1 MTTIIEDLNRLC
13 CAAGCAGQGEIVET
27 AMELLRPYVDEIEQD
42 AMGNIIAFR
51 RADRPDAPTVM
62 LEAHLDEIGFL
73 VTHVDERGFIF
84 VAPVGGVDKR
94 VLAAQKVIIYGKRP
108 CHGVFSSVPPHLS
121 GEDDKL
127 PEITDMA
134 IDAGLDAE
142 TAIELIPL
150 GARVGFAPNFTRL
163 NETVISSKSLDNR
176 SGMAAILHCL
186 RQLRDRRVNVAVAF
200 CVQEELGCRGAAVA
214 ARRICPDAAIVTD
227 VSFALTRDADVRHC
241 GEMRKGAMIG
251 ISPILEDEMR
261 HELCGLAENCH
272 IPHQL
277 EVMAE
282 TTGTNADSIS
292 NTCCGIKTALLS
304 IPLRY
309 MHTPVETIDVADV
322 AAVGDLMAAW
332 IETKGAQKD
341 G

>member
-13 CAAGCAGQGEIVET
+13 CAAGCAGQGEIAET
-27 AMELLRPYVDEIEQD
+27 ATELLRPYVDEIVQD
-42 AMGNIIAFR
+42 AMGNILASR

-73 VTHVDERGFIF
+73 VTHIDERGFIF
-84 VAPVGGVDKR
+84 VAPAGGVDKR
-94 VLAAQKVIIYGKRP
+94 VLTAQKVIIYGKQP
-108 CHGVFSSVPPHLS
+108 YFGVFSSVPPHLS
-121 GEDDKL
+121 GGEDKL

-142 TAIELIPL
+142 TAREMIPL
-150 GARVGFAPNFTRL
+150 GSRVAFVPNFTKL
-163 NETVISSKSLDNR
+163 SQTVVSSKSLDNR

-186 RQLRDRRVNVAVAF
+186 RKLSDRCVNVEVAF

-214 ARRICPDAAIVTD
+214 ARQICPDAAIVTD
-227 VSFALTRDADVRHC
+227 VSFALTKDSDPRHC
-241 GEMRKGAMIG
+241 GEMHKGVMIG
-251 ISPILEDEMR
+251 ISPILDDGMR
-261 HELCGLAENCH
+261 HELCDLAESCH

-282 TTGTNADSIS
+282 TTGTNADVIS
-292 NTCCGIKTALLS
+292 TSCCGVKTALLS

-309 MHTPVETIDVADV
+309 MHTPVETIDVSDV
-322 AAVGDLMAAW
+322 AAVGELMAAW
-332 IETKGAQKD
+332 IELKGAQKD
-341 G
+341 E